1 MELRLAEIECG
12 TQTFLSAIHGRRADR
27 NVCAP
32 SRFLFVTYAVEIEG
46 EAPLIFVAEAADA

>member
-1 MELRLAEIECG
+1 MELRLAEIEC
-12 TQTFLSAIHGRRADR
+12 RRADR

-32 SRFLFVTYAVEIEG
+32 SRTLCAPSRLVFVTYAVEIEG